1 MAKKLTKTERIRKL
15 LEQGKSVKQ
24 ITAMVHCSPQQ
35 VYQIRAADKKKVV
48 KVIQKRERD
57 AMMNAACNLLNQ
69 APYTMVEVSQN
80 YFQSKPSLWHR
91 VKSFL
96 GA

>member
-57 AMMNAACNLLNQ
+57 AMMNASPLLNP

>member
-15 LEQGKSVKQ
+15 LEQDKSVKQ

-57 AMMNAACNLLNQ
+57 AMMNASLLLNQ
-69 APYTMVEVSQN
+69 VEVSQN

-96 GA
+96 GV

>member
-57 AMMNAACNLLNQ
+57 AMMNASPLLNQ

>member
-1 MAKKLTKTERIRKL
+1 MKKPQSKSARIRKM

-57 AMMNAACNLLNQ
+57 AMMNASPLLNQ

-80 YFQSKPSLWHR
+80 YFQQKPSLWHR

-96 GA
+96 GV

>member
-1 MAKKLTKTERIRKL
+1 MKKPQSKSARIRKM

-57 AMMNAACNLLNQ
+57 AMMNASPLLNQ

-80 YFQSKPSLWHR
+80 YFQQKPSLWHR

>member
-57 AMMNAACNLLNQ
+57 AMMNASPLQNQ

>member
-57 AMMNAACNLLNQ
+57 AMMNAACNLQNQ
-69 APYTMVEVSQN
+69 APYTMVEVPQN
-80 YFQSKPSLWHR
+80 YFQPKPSLWQR

>member
-57 AMMNAACNLLNQ
+57 AMMNASPLLNQ

-80 YFQSKPSLWHR
+80 YFQQKPSLWHR

-96 GA
+96 GV